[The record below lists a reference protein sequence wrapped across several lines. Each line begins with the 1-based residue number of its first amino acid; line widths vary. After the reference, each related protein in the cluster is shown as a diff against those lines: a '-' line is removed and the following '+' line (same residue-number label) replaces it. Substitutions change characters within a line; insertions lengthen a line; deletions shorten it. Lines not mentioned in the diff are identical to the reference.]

1 MSAGAVGTAGSIEDV
16 EAAPSTVDD
25 TDPTAGGTGGFL
37 QVRLLLARNL
47 REGLRNPV
55 LAYALPIVIPLTM
68 LILVAKTLYRVT
80 ELPGFPTTNYAE
92 WMTPAI
98 LMLTAMT
105 GVGYAA
111 TSLVID
117 IQSGFLDRLRLLDAK
132 PSSLLVSRLLFDVV
146 RVLPAGT
153 ALFITGVILGM
164 DVNEGVVGLL
174 LLFGL
179 LVLWAAAYGGL
190 YFVVA
195 LATRNAQAPLALAP
209 LFLPLQFLST
219 QFVPENLLPRWV
231 QIASAWNPFTYQVDA
246 ARSLITGPL
255 DAEPL
260 LKAVAVSVGLLL
272 VTQAAARHF
281 FVKAVDPA

>member
-1 MSAGAVGTAGSIEDV
+1 MSGPA
-16 EAAPSTVDD
+16 
-25 TDPTAGGTGGFL
+25 

-68 LILVAKTLYRVT
+68 MVLVAKTLSRVT

-98 LMLTAMT
+98 IMLTAMT

-117 IQSGFLDRLRLLDAK
+117 IQSGFLDRLRLLDAR
-132 PSSLLVSRLLFDVV
+132 PSSLLLSRLLFDVV
-146 RVLPAGT
+146 RVLPAGAT
-153 ALFITGVILGM
+153 LLVVGMVLGT
-164 DVNEGVVGLL
+164 DVNEGVLGIIVLFALL
-174 LLFGL
+174 I
-179 LVLWAAAYGGL
+179 LWAAAYGGL

-195 LATRNAQAPLALAP
+195 LMTRNAQAPLALAP

-219 QFVPENLLPRWV
+219 QFVPESLLPRWV
-231 QIASAWNPFTYQVDA
+231 QVVSAWNPFTYMVDA
-246 ARSLITGPL
+246 ARALVTGP
-255 DAEPL
+255 ATVEPVA
-260 LKAVAVSVGLLL
+260 KAVAVGVGLLI
-272 VTQAAARHF
+272 VTQIASRWSFAR
-281 FVKAVDPA
+281 AVDAV

>member
-1 MSAGAVGTAGSIEDV
+1 MSPFA
-16 EAAPSTVDD
+16 
-25 TDPTAGGTGGFL
+25 
-37 QVRLLLARNL
+37 QVRLLLFRSL

-55 LAYALPIVIPLTM
+55 LAYALPIIIPFAV

-80 ELPGFPTTNYAE
+80 DLPGFPTSNYAE

-98 LMLTAMT
+98 IMLTAMT

-117 IQSGFLDRLRLLDAK
+117 IQSGFLDRLRLLDVRPTA
-132 PSSLLVSRLLFDVV
+132 LLLSRVLFDVV

-153 ALFITGVILGM
+153 CLLLLGLALGTDL
-164 DVNEGVVGLL
+164 NEGVLGVA
-174 LLFGL
+174 LLFLL

-195 LATRNAQAPLALAP
+195 LTTRNAQAPLALAP

-219 QFVPENLLPRWV
+219 QFVPRSLLPGWV
-231 QIASAWNPFTYQVDA
+231 QAISAWNPFTYMIDA
-246 ARSLITGPL
+246 GRAMTTGPL
-255 DAEPL
+255 TAAPVV
-260 LKAVAVSVGLLL
+260 KAMAVALGMLA
-272 VTQAAARHF
+272 VTHALSRRAYRRAMGG
-281 FVKAVDPA
+281 

>member
-1 MSAGAVGTAGSIEDV
+1 VSGVA
-16 EAAPSTVDD
+16 
-25 TDPTAGGTGGFL
+25 

-47 REGLRNPV
+47 REGVRNPV
-55 LAYALPIVIPLTM
+55 LAYLLPIIIPLS
-68 LILVAKTLYRVT
+68 LLVLVAKTLFRVT

-98 LMLTAMT
+98 IMLTAMT

-117 IQSGFLDRLRLLDAK
+117 IQSGFLDRLRLLDAR

-146 RVLPAGT
+146 RVLPAGA
-153 ALFITGVILGM
+153 ALLVIGVVLGT
-164 DVNEGVVGLL
+164 DVNEGVFGVV
-174 LLFGL
+174 LLFAL

-195 LATRNAQAPLALAP
+195 LTTRNAQAPLALAP

-219 QFVPENLLPRWV
+219 QFVPESLLPHWV
-231 QIASAWNPFTYQVDA
+231 RVASDWNPFTYMVDA
-246 ARSLITGPL
+246 ARALLTGPL
-255 DAEPL
+255 TAEPI
-260 LKAVAVSVGLLL
+260 LKAVAVGVGMLV
-272 VTQAAARHF
+272 VTQVASRRAFAR
-281 FVKAVDPA
+281 AVDAV